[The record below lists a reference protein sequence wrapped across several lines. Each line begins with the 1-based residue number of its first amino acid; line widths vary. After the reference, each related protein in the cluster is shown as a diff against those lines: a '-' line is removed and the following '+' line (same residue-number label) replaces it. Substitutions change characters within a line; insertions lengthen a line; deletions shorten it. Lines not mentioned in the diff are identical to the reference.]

1 MIINC
6 IKKYLIKHILSIP
19 NLEILSQWAS
29 KQKPEVSERRGNE
42 QERFCRSVSTRQK
55 ALVVLCKI
63 LNK

>member
-29 KQKPEVSERRGNE
+29 KQKPEGSERRGNE
-42 QERFCRSVSTRQK
+42 QERFCRSVPTRQK